1 MNECLPDKS
10 SCYNFSAMKH
20 KLWLVFIPI
29 VVIVLAGVL
38 ISPASASPPAQVYY
52 QTPTAGAD
60 GRIIYIVKGGDTCLS
75 ISLLTG
81 VDINE
86 LRRIN
91 NLDEE
96 CALREGQQLLLG
108 IYQTPTPMPGPT
120 PTETP
125 AIPTPTPFPGTGTIC
140 VYLFDDVNGNAL
152 AEGTE
157 PPIAGGAI
165 SVTDKTGTVSLTG
178 TTSDQFDPE
187 TDEPPR
193 VCFDNLPEGDYT
205 VSIAVPQGYNPTT
218 QTNYPLKLRA
228 GDISVLDFGAQL
240 SSQGLPQEPQETRRS
255 PLLAILGGLMVL
267 GGAGLGIYFSLL
279 RRSRN

>member
-1 MNECLPDKS
+1 MKLRFLSLFVLFVAIALAVTLVVPAIAS
-10 SCYNFSAMKH
+10 S
-20 KLWLVFIPI
+20 
-29 VVIVLAGVL
+29 
-38 ISPASASPPAQVYY
+38 PAQVYY

-81 VDINE
+81 VDINQ

-96 CALREGQQLLLG
+96 CALIEGQQLVLG
-108 IYQTPTPMPGPT
+108 IYQTPTPTPGPP

-125 AIPTPTPFPGTGTIC
+125 VVPTPTPFPGTGTIC

-152 AEGTE
+152 AEE
-157 PPIAGGAI
+157 NELPIAGGAI
-165 SVTDKTGTVSLTG
+165 SVTDKNGTVSLTG
-178 TTSDQFDPE
+178 TTSDQPDPE
-187 TDEPPR
+187 TNEPPR

-205 VSIAVPQGYNPTT
+205 VSVAAPQGYNPTT
-218 QTNYPLKLRA
+218 MTNYSLQLRA

-255 PLLAILGGLMVL
+255 PLLAILGGLMIL
-267 GGAGLGIYFSLL
+267 GGAGLGIYFSVM
-279 RRSRN
+279 RRSRF